1 MKEKFVF
8 RPSAR
13 LIRTIGDKIIKD
25 VYAAVIELIKNAYDA
40 DANNVE
46 LKFIDLADSGKA
58 KIIIKDD
65 GHGMD
70 YKTVVNKWMVPATGD
85 KLIRRKSPNG
95 RYMQG
100 RKGIG
105 RFATS
110 ILGNNLLMETTDQS
124 GITTMV
130 LIDWSI
136 FNAEKYLDEIKI
148 SVELRNAAKKPA
160 GTKLIIKL
168 HEKALEW
175 TEKGMGLLIKELRK
189 LVSPIREKENF
200 HIEVEFNNTG
210 IENYDNTK
218 KKIEP
223 FPMLELFDYRLS
235 GEIDENG
242 NVFLVYENQ
251 VEKNIPKEEISI
263 HIIPENGK
271 LCGPFELDFRVFDR
285 EVDAIE
291 NLINRG
297 LRDLDTGKYL
307 GKSETR
313 QLLNELCGVSVYRNG
328 FRIRPHGEPGYDWLL
343 LDKERV
349 QNPSLKIG
357 SDQIAGFITIADEE
371 ISHLE
376 EKSSRDGLK
385 ENIYYKGLVDIAK
398 KCLAQLEERRFDFR
412 KKTGR
417 GRKTIKIE
425 QELNALFDFDTLR
438 NSIKRELRKSN
449 VPPQTLTKVENI
461 IAKTEKRKSYTL
473 QQIKDTVGMYQG
485 QVTLGKIIMVIMHEG
500 RRSLKYLKEQSP
512 RIARW
517 IKELQEEYNAYLLD
531 KIIDRL
537 EDTKK
542 ESLLLID
549 LFNRLDP
556 LAVRKR
562 GKRKNIDIYNVV
574 KRAEEL
580 FKSVLQEKRIK
591 FTNEVTPEVT
601 FRGWEQDFYIALTN
615 LIDNSLYWLPMSG
628 DKKERQITISSQH
641 EDKKVIIDYRDNGP
655 GIPEKHIKDGLI
667 FEPGFSTKPGGTGL
681 GLAIAGET
689 IEKNNGVLRALY
701 DSEGAYFRI
710 ELPAGEGKNDRK

>member
-1 MKEKFVF
+1 MKERVVF

-46 LKFIDLADSGKA
+46 LKFIDLKNPEKA
-58 KIIIKDD
+58 KIIIKDN

-85 KLIRRKSPNG
+85 KLSRRNSPGG

-110 ILGNNLLMETTDQS
+110 ILGNTLFMETTEES

-136 FNAEKYLDEIKI
+136 FSAKKYLDEIKI
-148 SVELRNAAKKPA
+148 LVESSNTAKNP
-160 GTKLIIKL
+160 GTELTIET
-168 HEKALEW
+168 HEKASEW
-175 TEKGMGLLIKELRK
+175 TENEMKVLIKELRK
-189 LVSPIREKENF
+189 LVSPIGGKEKF
-200 HIEVEFNNTG
+200 HIGVEFSNTG

-235 GEIDENG
+235 GRIDKDG
-242 NVFLVYENQ
+242 NAFLIYENQ
-251 VEKNIPKEEISI
+251 VEKNIPKEEVSI
-263 HIIPENGK
+263 HIIPDNGK

-297 LRDLDTGKYL
+297 LKDPDTGKYL
-307 GKSETR
+307 GKVETR
-313 QLLNELCGVSVYRNG
+313 QLLNELCGVSIYLND
-328 FRIRPHGEPGYDWLL
+328 FRIRPYGEPGYDWLQ

-349 QNPSLKIG
+349 QNPSLRIG
-357 SDQIAGFITIADEE
+357 SNQIAGFITIADEE

-376 EKSSRDGLK
+376 EKSARDGLK

-417 GRKTIKIE
+417 GRKAVKIE

-438 NSIKRELRKSN
+438 NSIKRELRKSK
-449 VPPQTLTKVENI
+449 VSPLTLTKVDNI
-461 IAKTEKRKSYTL
+461 IATTEKRKSDTL
-473 QQIKDTVGMYQG
+473 QQIKDTVAIYQG

-500 RRSLKYLKEQSP
+500 RKPLKYLKEQSP
-512 RIARW
+512 RIERW
-517 IKELQEEYNAYLLD
+517 INELQKEYNTHLLE

-537 EDTKK
+537 DDTRK

-562 GKRKNIDIYNVV
+562 GKSENINIYNVV

-580 FKSVLQEKRIK
+580 FKSELLEKKIK
-591 FTNEVTPEVT
+591 FTNEVPPEVT
-601 FRGWEQDFYIALTN
+601 FWGWEQDFHIALTN

-628 DKKERQITISSQH
+628 DKKEMQITISSQY
-641 EDKKVIIDYRDNGP
+641 EDKTVIIDYRDNGP
-655 GIPEKHIKDGLI
+655 GIAKKYIEDGLI
-667 FEPGFSTKPGGTGL
+667 FEPGFSAKPGGTGL

-689 IEKNNGVLRALY
+689 IERNNGVLRALY
-701 DSEGAYFRI
+701 NPEGAYFRI

>member
-1 MKEKFVF
+1 MKEKFAF

-46 LKFIDLADSGKA
+46 LKFIDLVNPEKA
-58 KIIIKDD
+58 KIIIEDD

-85 KLIRRKSPNG
+85 KLARRESPGG

-110 ILGNNLLMETTDQS
+110 ILGNTLLMETTEKS
-124 GITTMV
+124 GITTTV
-130 LIDWSI
+130 LIDWS
-136 FNAEKYLDEIKI
+136 FFSAEKYLDEIEI
-148 SVELRNAAKKPA
+148 LVESKNMAKNT
-160 GTKLIIKL
+160 GTELTIEP
-168 HEKALEW
+168 HEKASEW
-175 TEKGMGLLIKELRK
+175 TEKEMNVLIKELRK

-200 HIEVEFNNTG
+200 HIEIEFNNTG

-235 GEIDENG
+235 GKIDEKG
-242 NVFLVYENQ
+242 NAFLIYENR

-297 LRDLDTGKYL
+297 LKDPDTGKYL
-307 GKSETR
+307 GKTETK
-313 QLLNELCGVSVYRNG
+313 QLLNELCGVGIYRNG
-328 FRIRPHGEPGYDWLL
+328 FRIRPYGESGYDWLL
-343 LDKERV
+343 LDKKRV
-349 QNPSLKIG
+349 QNPSLRIG
-357 SDQIAGFITIADEE
+357 SNQIAGFITIADEE

-376 EKSSRDGLK
+376 EKSARDGLK
-385 ENIYYKGLVDIAK
+385 ENNYYVGLVEMAS
-398 KCLAQLEERRFDFR
+398 KCLAKLEEQRFDFR

-417 GRKTIKIE
+417 GRTTAKIE
-425 QELNALFDFDTLR
+425 KELNALFDFGTLKK
-438 NSIKRELRKSN
+438 SVKGELRKGN
-449 VPPQTLTKVENI
+449 VDPQTSTQVENI
-461 IAKTEKRKSYTL
+461 ISKTEKKKSDL
-473 QQIKDTVGMYQG
+473 LEKIKDTVAMYQG
-485 QVTLGKIIMVIMHEG
+485 QVTLGKIMVVVMHEG
-500 RRSLKYLKEQSP
+500 RKPLKYLKEQSP
-512 RIARW
+512 RIAGW
-517 IKELQEEYNAYLLD
+517 IKELQEEYNTHLLE

-537 EDTKK
+537 DDTRK
-542 ESLLLID
+542 ESILLID

-556 LAVRKR
+556 LAVRRR
-562 GKRKNIDIYNVV
+562 GKKKNINIYNVV

-580 FKSVLQEKRIK
+580 FKSELRGKKIK
-591 FTNEVTPEVT
+591 FTNEVASEVT
-601 FRGWEQDFYIALTN
+601 FWGWEQDLYIALTN
-615 LIDNSLYWLPMSG
+615 LMDNSLYWLPMSG

-667 FEPGFSTKPGGTGL
+667 FEPGFSTKPEGTGL

-689 IEKNNGVLRALY
+689 IERNNGILRAFY
-701 DSEGAYFRI
+701 DSKGAYFRI
-710 ELPAGEGKNDRK
+710 ELPSGERQNERR

>member
-1 MKEKFVF
+1 MKERVVF

-25 VYAAVIELIKNAYDA
+25 VYAAVIELIKNAYDS

-46 LKFIDLADSGKA
+46 LKFIDLANPEKA
-58 KIIIKDD
+58 KIIIKDN

-85 KLIRRKSPNG
+85 KLSRRKSPGG

-110 ILGNNLLMETTDQS
+110 ILGNTLFMETTEES
-124 GITTMV
+124 GITTTV
-130 LIDWSI
+130 LIDWS
-136 FNAEKYLDEIKI
+136 FFSAKKYLDEIEI
-148 SVELRNAAKKPA
+148 LVESSNTAKNP
-160 GTKLIIKL
+160 GTELTIEP
-168 HEKALEW
+168 HEKASEW
-175 TEKGMGLLIKELRK
+175 TEKEMKLLIKELRK
-189 LVSPIREKENF
+189 LVSPIGGKENF

-235 GEIDENG
+235 GKIDKNG
-242 NVFLVYENQ
+242 NASLIYENQ
-251 VEKNIPKEEISI
+251 VEKNIPKEEVSI

-297 LRDLDTGKYL
+297 LKDPDTGKYL
-307 GKSETR
+307 GRTETKR
-313 QLLNELCGVSVYRNG
+313 ILNELCGVGIYRNA
-328 FRIRPHGEPGYDWLL
+328 FRIRPYGEPGYDWLL
-343 LDKERV
+343 LDKKRV
-349 QNPSLKIG
+349 QNPSLRIG
-357 SDQIAGFITIADEE
+357 SNQIAGFITIADEE

-376 EKSSRDGLK
+376 EKSSREGLK
-385 ENIYYKGLVDIAK
+385 ENNYYMGLVGIAR
-398 KCLAQLEERRFDFR
+398 KCLAQLEERRFVFR

-417 GRKTIKIE
+417 GRTTAKIE
-425 QELNALFDFDTLR
+425 KELNALFDFGTLKK
-438 NSIKRELRKSN
+438 SVKGELRKGN
-449 VPPQTLTKVENI
+449 VDPQTSTQVEDI
-461 IAKTEKRKSYTL
+461 ISKTEKKKSDL
-473 QQIKDTVGMYQG
+473 LEKIKDTVAMYQG
-485 QVTLGKIIMVIMHEG
+485 QVTLGKIMVVVMHEG
-500 RRSLKYLKEQSP
+500 RKPLKYLKEQSP
-512 RIARW
+512 RIAGW
-517 IKELQEEYNAYLLD
+517 IKELQEEYNTHLLE

-537 EDTKK
+537 DDTRK

-562 GKRKNIDIYNVV
+562 GKKKNINVYNVV
-574 KRAEEL
+574 KRAEDL
-580 FKSVLQEKRIK
+580 FKSGLQGKKIK
-591 FTNEVTPEVT
+591 FTNEVASEVT
-601 FRGWEQDFYIALTN
+601 FWGWEQDFYIALTN
-615 LIDNSLYWLPMSG
+615 LIENSLYWLPMSV

-655 GIPEKHIKDGLI
+655 GIPETHIKDGLI
-667 FEPGFSTKPGGTGL
+667 FEPGFSTKPEGTGL

-689 IEKNNGVLRALY
+689 IEKNNGILRAFY
-701 DSEGAYFRI
+701 DSKGAYFRI
-710 ELPAGEGKNDRK
+710 ELPSGERQNERR

>member
-1 MKEKFVF
+1 MKGVYKF
-8 RPSAR
+8 RSSAR
-13 LIRTIGDKIIKD
+13 LIRTIGDDIIKD

-46 LKFIDLADSGKA
+46 LKFIDLENPEKA

-65 GHGMD
+65 GHGMN
-70 YKTVVNKWMVPATGD
+70 YKTVVNNWMVPATGD
-85 KLIRRKSPNG
+85 KLTRKKSPCG
-95 RYMQG
+95 RFMQG

-110 ILGNNLLMETTDQS
+110 ILGNTLLMETTEES
-124 GITTMV
+124 GITTTV

-136 FNAEKYLDEIKI
+136 FSAEKYLDEIELL
-148 SVELRNAAKKPA
+148 VESRTSGQKS
-160 GTKLIIKL
+160 GTELIIESG
-168 HEKALEW
+168 EKGLEW
-175 TEKGMGLLIKELRK
+175 TKNQMEVLIKELRK
-189 LVSPIREKENF
+189 LVSPIIEKENF
-200 HIEVEFNNTG
+200 HIGIEFNNTG
-210 IENYDNTK
+210 IKNYDNIEIE
-218 KKIEP
+218 IEP
-223 FPMLELFDYRLS
+223 FPLLELYDYRLS
-235 GEIDENG
+235 GKVDEKG
-242 NVFLVYENQ
+242 NVSLVYENQ
-251 VEKNIPKEEISI
+251 VEKNIPKEEINI
-263 HIIPENGK
+263 PIIPENGK

-297 LRDLDTGKYL
+297 LRDPDTGKYL
-307 GKSETR
+307 GKRETR
-313 QLLNELCGVSVYRNG
+313 DLLNELCGVSVYRNG

-343 LDKERV
+343 LDKARV
-349 QNPSLKIG
+349 QNPSMRIG

-385 ENIYYKGLVDIAK
+385 ENIYYKGLVEIAK

-449 VPPQTLTKVENI
+449 VSPPTLTKVENI
-461 IAKTEKRKSYTL
+461 IVKTEKRKSYIL
-473 QQIKDTVGMYQG
+473 EQIKDTVAMYQG

-500 RRSLKYLKEQSP
+500 RKPLKYLKEQSP

-517 IKELQEEYNAYLLD
+517 IKELQEEYNTYLLE

-562 GKRKNIDIYNVV
+562 GKRKNINIYYAI

-580 FKSVLQEKRIK
+580 FKSELLEKKIK
-591 FTNEVTPEVT
+591 LTNEVTTKVT
-601 FRGWEQDFYIALTN
+601 FWGWEQDFYIALTN
-615 LIDNSLYWLPMSG
+615 LIDNSLYWLPLSG
-628 DKKERQITISSQH
+628 DKKERQIIISSQY
-641 EDKKVIIDYRDNGP
+641 EDKTVIIDYRDNGP
-655 GIPEKHIKDGLI
+655 GIAKNYIEDGLI
-667 FEPGFSTKPGGTGL
+667 FEPGFSTKQGGTGL

-689 IEKNNGVLRALY
+689 IERNKGVLRALY
-701 DSEGAYFRI
+701 NSEGAYFRI
-710 ELPAGEGKNDRK
+710 ELPSGE

>member
-1 MKEKFVF
+1 MKGVYKF

-13 LIRTIGDKIIKD
+13 LIRTIGDDIIKD

-40 DANNVE
+40 DANNVK
-46 LKFIDLADSGKA
+46 LKFIDLANAEKS

-65 GHGMD
+65 GHGMN
-70 YKTVVNKWMVPATGD
+70 YETVVNNWMVPATGD
-85 KLIRRKSPNG
+85 KLTRRKSPAG

-110 ILGNNLLMETTDQS
+110 ILGNSLLMETTEES
-124 GITTMV
+124 GITTTV

-136 FNAEKYLDEIKI
+136 FSAEKYLDEIELL
-148 SVELRNAAKKPA
+148 VESGSSGEKS
-160 GTKLIIKL
+160 GTKLII
-168 HEKALEW
+168 EPGERASEW
-175 TEKGMGLLIKELRK
+175 TEKEMELLTKELRK
-189 LVSPIREKENF
+189 LVSPIMEKEDF
-200 HIEVEFNNTG
+200 HIEIAFINTG
-210 IENYDNTK
+210 IENYDNIQ

-223 FPMLELFDYRLS
+223 FPLLELFDYRLS
-235 GEIDENG
+235 GKIDEKG
-242 NVFLVYENQ
+242 NVSMVYENQ
-251 VEKNIPKEEISI
+251 VEKNIPVKEINI
-263 HIIPENGK
+263 HITPENGK
-271 LCGPFELDFRVFDR
+271 LCGPFNLDFRVFDR

-297 LRDLDTGKYL
+297 LRDPDTGKYL

-349 QNPSLKIG
+349 QNPSLRIG

-376 EKSSRDGLK
+376 EKSARDGLK
-385 ENIYYKGLVDIAK
+385 ENSYYTGLVEIAK

-425 QELNALFDFDTLR
+425 QELNALFDFDTLK
-438 NSIKRELRKSN
+438 NSIKRELKKSN
-449 VPPQTLTKVENI
+449 VPSPTLTTIEDI
-461 IAKTEKRKSYTL
+461 IAKTEKRKSGIL
-473 QQIKDTVGMYQG
+473 EQIKDTVAMYQG

-500 RRSLKYLKEQSP
+500 RKPLKYLKEQSP

-517 IKELQEEYNAYLLD
+517 IKELHEEYNTYLLE

-549 LFNRLDP
+549 LFDRLDP
-556 LAVRKR
+556 LAVKKR
-562 GKRKNIDIYNVV
+562 GKRKNINIYHVI

-580 FKSVLQEKRIK
+580 FESEFLEKKIK
-591 FTNEVTPEVT
+591 FSNEVDAKVT
-601 FRGWEQDFYIALTN
+601 FWGWEQDFYITLTN
-615 LIDNSLYWLPMSG
+615 LIDNSLYWLPMLEN
-628 DKKERQITISSQH
+628 KNQKQIVISSQY
-641 EDKKVIIDYRDNGP
+641 EGKSVIIDYRDNGP
-655 GIPEKHIKDGLI
+655 GIAKKYIEDSLI

-689 IEKNNGVLRALY
+689 IERNKGILRALY
-701 DSEGAYFRI
+701 DPEGAYFII
-710 ELPAGEGKNDRK
+710 ELPSEE

>member
-1 MKEKFVF
+1 MKGVYKF

-13 LIRTIGDKIIKD
+13 LIRTIGDDIIKD

-40 DANNVE
+40 DANNVK
-46 LKFIDLADSGKA
+46 LKFIDLANAEKA

-65 GHGMD
+65 GHGMNYD
-70 YKTVVNKWMVPATGD
+70 TVVNNWMVPATGD
-85 KLIRRKSPNG
+85 KLTRRKSPAG

-100 RKGIG
+100 KKGIG
-105 RFATS
+105 RFASS
-110 ILGNNLLMETTDQS
+110 ILGNSLLMETTEES
-124 GITTMV
+124 GITTTI

-136 FNAEKYLDEIKI
+136 FSAEKYLDEIEFL
-148 SVELRNAAKKPA
+148 VESGSSGEES
-160 GTKLIIKL
+160 GTKLII
-168 HEKALEW
+168 EPGERATEW
-175 TEKGMGLLIKELRK
+175 TEKSMELLTKELRK
-189 LVSPIREKENF
+189 LVSPIMEKEDF
-200 HIEVEFNNTG
+200 HIEIMLINTG
-210 IENYDNTK
+210 IENYDNIQ

-223 FPMLELFDYRLS
+223 FPLLELFDYRLS
-235 GEIDENG
+235 GKIDEKG
-242 NVFLVYENQ
+242 NASMVYENQ
-251 VEKNIPKEEISI
+251 VEKNIPVKEINI
-263 HIIPENGK
+263 HITPENGK
-271 LCGPFELDFRVFDR
+271 LCGPLKLDFRVFDR

-297 LRDLDTGKYL
+297 LRDPDTGKYL

-349 QNPSLKIG
+349 QNPSLRIG

-376 EKSSRDGLK
+376 EKSARDGLK
-385 ENIYYKGLVDIAK
+385 ENSYYTGLVEIAK
-398 KCLAQLEERRFDFR
+398 KCLAQLEEQRFDFR

-425 QELNALFDFDTLR
+425 QELNALFDFDILK
-438 NSIKRELRKSN
+438 NSIKRELKKSN
-449 VPPQTLTKVENI
+449 VSSPTITTIENI
-461 IAKTEKRKSYTL
+461 IEKTEKQKSGIL
-473 QQIKDTVGMYQG
+473 EQIKDTVAMYQG

-500 RRSLKYLKEQSP
+500 RKPLKYLKEQSP

-517 IKELQEEYNAYLLD
+517 IKELQEEYNTSLLE

-556 LAVRKR
+556 LAIRKR
-562 GKRKNIDIYNVV
+562 GKKKNINIYNVI

-580 FKSVLQEKRIK
+580 FKSELLKNKIR
-591 FTNEVTPEVT
+591 FTNEVDTKVT
-601 FRGWEQDFYIALTN
+601 FWGWEQDFSIALTN
-615 LIDNSLYWLPMSG
+615 LIDNSLYWLPASE
-628 DKKERQITISSQH
+628 DRKEMEIIISSQY
-641 EDKKVIIDYRDNGP
+641 EDKTVVIDYRDNGP
-655 GIPEKHIKDGLI
+655 GIAKNYIESGII
-667 FEPGFSTKPGGTGL
+667 FEPGFSTKQGGTGL

-689 IEKNNGVLRALY
+689 IQRNLGVLRALY
-701 DSEGAYFRI
+701 DSKGAYFRI
-710 ELPAGEGKNDRK
+710 ELPSGE

>member
-1 MKEKFVF
+1 MKGIYKF
-8 RPSAR
+8 RSSAR
-13 LIRTIGDKIIKD
+13 LIRTIGDDIIKD

-46 LKFIDLADSGKA
+46 LKFIDLANTEKA

-65 GHGMD
+65 GHGMN
-70 YKTVVNKWMVPATGD
+70 YETVVKNWMVPATGD
-85 KLIRRKSPNG
+85 KLSRRKSPGG

-110 ILGNNLLMETTDQS
+110 ILGNTLLMETTDES
-124 GITTMV
+124 GITTAV

-136 FNAEKYLDEIKI
+136 FSAEKYLDEIELL
-148 SVELRNAAKKPA
+148 VESRTSEHKS
-160 GTKLIIKL
+160 GTELII
-168 HEKALEW
+168 EPGERVFEW
-175 TEKGMGLLIKELRK
+175 TEKEMEVLVKELRK
-189 LVSPIREKENF
+189 LVSPIMEKEHF
-200 HIEVEFNNTG
+200 HIGIEFKKTG
-210 IENYDNTK
+210 IANYDNIQ

-235 GEIDENG
+235 GKIDEKG
-242 NVFLVYENQ
+242 NASLIYENQ
-251 VEKNIPKEEISI
+251 VEKYIPNEEFNF
-263 HIIPENGK
+263 HITPENGK

-291 NLINRG
+291 NLINKG
-297 LRDLDTGKYL
+297 LRDPDTGKYL
-307 GKSETR
+307 GKTETR

-349 QNPSLKIG
+349 QNPSLRIG

-376 EKSSRDGLK
+376 EKSARDGLK
-385 ENIYYKGLVDIAK
+385 ENKYYKGLVEIAK
-398 KCLAQLEERRFDFR
+398 KCLANLEERRFEFR
-412 KKTGR
+412 EKTGR
-417 GRKTIKIE
+417 GRKTVKLE
-425 QELNALFDFDTLR
+425 SELNALFDFETLKK
-438 NSIKRELRKSN
+438 SIKRELKKSK
-449 VPPQTLTKVENI
+449 VSAPTLKKVENI
-461 IAKTEKRKSYTL
+461 IAKTEKRKSHIL
-473 QQIKDTVGMYQG
+473 EQVKDTVAMYQG

-500 RRSLKYLKEQSP
+500 RKPLKYLKEQSP

-517 IKELQEEYNAYLLD
+517 IKELQEEYNTYLLE

-537 EDTKK
+537 DDTEK
-542 ESLLLID
+542 EALLLID

-562 GKRKNIDIYNVV
+562 GKRKNINIRNAI

-580 FKSVLQEKRIK
+580 FESELSQKKIK
-591 FTNEVTPEVT
+591 LNNQVAAEVN
-601 FRGWEQDFYIALTN
+601 FWGWEQDFYIALTN
-615 LIDNSLYWLPMSG
+615 LIDNSLFWLPMEE
-628 DKKERQITISSQH
+628 KKGKQIIVSSH
-641 EDKKVIIDYRDNGP
+641 YDGELVIIDYRDNGP
-655 GIPEKHIKDGLI
+655 GISKKYLEDGLI

-689 IEKNNGVLRALY
+689 IERNKGVLRALY

-710 ELPAGEGKNDRK
+710 ELPSGE

>member
-1 MKEKFVF
+1 MKGVYKF

-13 LIRTIGDKIIKD
+13 LIRTIGDDIIKD

-46 LKFIDLADSGKA
+46 LKFIDLANPEKA
-58 KIIIKDD
+58 KIIIEDD
-65 GHGMD
+65 GHGMNYD
-70 YKTVVNKWMVPATGD
+70 TVVNNWMVPATID
-85 KLIRRKSPNG
+85 KLTRRKSPGG
-95 RYMQG
+95 RHMQG

-110 ILGNNLLMETTDQS
+110 ILGNTLLMETTEKS
-124 GITTMV
+124 GITTTV

-136 FNAEKYLDEIKI
+136 FNAEKYLDEIEI
-148 SVELRNAAKKPA
+148 LVESRTLERKS
-160 GTKLIIKL
+160 GTELII
-168 HEKALEW
+168 ETGERVIEW
-175 TEKGMGLLIKELRK
+175 TEKEMELLIKELRK
-189 LVSPIREKENF
+189 LVSPIMEKEHF
-200 HIEVEFNNTG
+200 HIGIEFKNTG
-210 IENYDNTK
+210 IENYDNIQ

-223 FPMLELFDYRLS
+223 FPLLELFDYRLS
-235 GEIDENG
+235 GKIDEKG
-242 NVFLVYENQ
+242 NVALIYENQ
-251 VEKNIPKEEISI
+251 VEKNIPNEEFNF
-263 HIIPENGK
+263 HITPENGK

-297 LRDLDTGKYL
+297 LRDPDTGKYL
-307 GKSETR
+307 GKTETR
-313 QLLNELCGVSVYRNG
+313 QLLNELCGVSVYRHG

-349 QNPSLKIG
+349 QNPSLRIG

-376 EKSSRDGLK
+376 EKSARDGLK
-385 ENIYYKGLVDIAK
+385 ENKYYTGLVEIAK
-398 KCLAQLEERRFDFR
+398 KCLANLEERRFEFR
-412 KKTGR
+412 DKTGR
-417 GRKTIKIE
+417 GRKTVKLE
-425 QELNALFDFDTLR
+425 RELNALFDFEALK

-449 VPPQTLTKVENI
+449 ASPPTLTKIENI
-461 IAKTEKRKSYTL
+461 IEKTEKRKTNIIGR
-473 QQIKDTVGMYQG
+473 IKDTVAMYQG

-500 RRSLKYLKEQSP
+500 RKPLKYLKEQSP
-512 RIARW
+512 RITRW
-517 IKELQEEYNAYLLD
+517 LKELQEEYNTYLLE

-562 GKRKNIDIYNVV
+562 GKKKNINIYNAI

-580 FKSVLQEKRIK
+580 FKSELSEKKIE
-591 FTNEVTPEVT
+591 FNNQVAPEVT
-601 FRGWEQDFYIALTN
+601 FWGWEQDFYIALTN
-615 LIDNSLYWLPMSG
+615 LIDNSLYWLPISE
-628 DKKERQITISSQH
+628 DKKEMEIIISSQY
-641 EDKKVIIDYRDNGP
+641 EDKTVVIDYRDNGP
-655 GIPEKHIKDGLI
+655 GIAKNYIESGII
-667 FEPGFSTKPGGTGL
+667 FEPGFSTKQGGTGL
-681 GLAIAGET
+681 GLSIAGET
-689 IEKNNGVLRALY
+689 IERNMGVLRALY

-710 ELPAGEGKNDRK
+710 ELPSEE

>member
-1 MKEKFVF
+1 MKGVYNF

-13 LIRTIGDKIIKD
+13 LIRTIGDDIIKD
-25 VYAAVIELIKNAYDA
+25 VYAAVIELIKNAYDG

-46 LKFIDLADSGKA
+46 LKFIDMANLEKA

-65 GHGMD
+65 GHGMN
-70 YKTVVNKWMVPATGD
+70 YEKVVKNWMVPATGE
-85 KLIRRKSPNG
+85 KLTRRKSPGG

-110 ILGNNLLMETTDQS
+110 ILGNSLLMETTDES
-124 GITTMV
+124 GITTTV

-136 FNAEKYLDEIKI
+136 FSAEKYLDEIELL
-148 SVELRNAAKKPA
+148 VESRTSEQKS
-160 GTKLIIKL
+160 GTELII
-168 HEKALEW
+168 EPGERVFEW
-175 TEKGMGLLIKELRK
+175 TEKEMEVLVKELRK
-189 LVSPIREKENF
+189 LVSPIMEKEHF
-200 HIEVEFNNTG
+200 HIGIEFKNTG
-210 IENYDNTK
+210 IANYDNIQ

-235 GEIDENG
+235 GKIDEKG
-242 NVFLVYENQ
+242 NASLIYENQ
-251 VEKNIPKEEISI
+251 VEKNIPNEEFNF
-263 HIIPENGK
+263 HIAPENGK

-291 NLINRG
+291 NLINKG
-297 LRDLDTGKYL
+297 LRDPDTGKYL
-307 GKSETR
+307 GKTETR

-349 QNPSLKIG
+349 QNPSLRIG

-376 EKSSRDGLK
+376 EKSARDGLK
-385 ENIYYKGLVDIAK
+385 ENKYYKGLVEIAK
-398 KCLAQLEERRFDFR
+398 KCLANLEERRFEFR
-412 KKTGR
+412 EKTGR
-417 GRKTIKIE
+417 GRKTVKLDR
-425 QELNALFDFDTLR
+425 ELNALFDFETLKK
-438 NSIKRELRKSN
+438 SIKRELKKSK
-449 VPPQTLTKVENI
+449 VSAPTLKKVENI
-461 IAKTEKRKSYTL
+461 IAKTEKRKSHIL
-473 QQIKDTVGMYQG
+473 EQVKDTVAMYQG

-500 RRSLKYLKEQSP
+500 RKPLKYLKEQSP

-517 IKELQEEYNAYLLD
+517 IKELQEEYNTYLLE

-537 EDTKK
+537 DDTKK
-542 ESLLLID
+542 EALLLID

-562 GKRKNIDIYNVV
+562 GKRKNINIHNAI

-580 FKSVLQEKRIK
+580 FESELSQKKIK
-591 FTNEVTPEVT
+591 LNNQVAAELNFW
-601 FRGWEQDFYIALTN
+601 GWEQDFYIALTN
-615 LIDNSLYWLPMSG
+615 LIDNSLFWLPME
-628 DKKERQITISSQH
+628 DKKEKQIIVSSH
-641 EDKKVIIDYRDNGP
+641 YDGELVIIDYRDNGP
-655 GIPEKHIKDGLI
+655 GIAKKYLEDGLI

-689 IEKNNGVLRALY
+689 IERNKGVLRALY

-710 ELPAGEGKNDRK
+710 ELPSGE

>member
-46 LKFIDLADSGKA
+46 LKFIGLADFGKA

-85 KLIRRKSPNG
+85 KLIRRKSPGG

-130 LIDWSI
+130 LIDWS
-136 FNAEKYLDEIKI
+136 FFRAKKYLDEIEI
-148 SVELRNAAKKPA
+148 LVESKNMAKNP
-160 GTKLIIKL
+160 GTELTIEP
-168 HEKALEW
+168 HEKASEW
-175 TEKGMGLLIKELRK
+175 TENEMEILIKELRK
-189 LVSPIREKENF
+189 LVSPIGGRENF
-200 HIEVEFNNTG
+200 HIEVEFNNIG
-210 IENYDNTK
+210 IEKYDNTK

-235 GEIDENG
+235 GKVDEKG
-242 NVFLVYENQ
+242 NVSLVYENQ
-251 VEKNIPKEEISI
+251 VEKNITKEKINFYVVLDE
-263 HIIPENGK
+263 GK
-271 LCGPFELDFRVFDR
+271 LCGPFKLDFRVFDR
-285 EVDAIE
+285 EVDAID

-297 LRDLDTGKYL
+297 LKDPDTGKYL
-307 GKSETR
+307 GRAETKHI
-313 QLLNELCGVSVYRNG
+313 LNELCGVSIYRNA
-328 FRIRPHGEPGYDWLL
+328 FRIRPYGESGYDWLS

-349 QNPSLKIG
+349 QNPSLRIG
-357 SDQIAGFITIADEE
+357 SNQIAGFVTIADEE

-376 EKSSRDGLK
+376 EKSARDGLK
-385 ENIYYKGLVDIAK
+385 ENNYYAGLVEIAR

-412 KKTGR
+412 RKTGR
-417 GRKTIKIE
+417 GRKTVKIE
-425 QELNALFDFDTLR
+425 KEINKLFNFDVLK
-438 NSIKRELRKSN
+438 NSIKKELKKSE
-449 VPPQTLTKVENI
+449 VSPLTLTKVENI
-461 IAKTEKRKSYTL
+461 IAKTEKRKSDTL
-473 QQIKDTVGMYQG
+473 EQISNTVAMYQG
-485 QVTLGKIIMVIMHEG
+485 QVTLGKIMVVVIHEG
-500 RRSLKYLKEQSP
+500 RKPLKYLKEQSP
-512 RIARW
+512 RIAGW
-517 IKELQEEYNAYLLD
+517 IKELQEEYNTYLLE

-537 EDTKK
+537 KDTRK
-542 ESLLLID
+542 ESILLID

-556 LAVRKR
+556 LAVRRR
-562 GKRKNIDIYNVV
+562 GKKKNINIYNVV
-574 KRAEEL
+574 KRAGEL
-580 FKSVLQEKRIK
+580 FKSELRGKKIK
-591 FTNEVTPEVT
+591 FINEIASEVT
-601 FRGWEQDFYIALTN
+601 FWGWEQDFYIALTN
-615 LIDNSLYWLPMSG
+615 LIDNSLYWLPMLG
-628 DKKERQITISSQH
+628 DKKERRITISSQH

-689 IEKNNGVLRALY
+689 IEKNNGILRAFY
-701 DSEGAYFRI
+701 DSKGAYFRI
-710 ELPAGEGKNDRK
+710 ELPSGERQNERR

>member
-1 MKEKFVF
+1 MKGAYKF

-13 LIRTIGDKIIKD
+13 LIRTIGDDIIKD

-46 LKFIDLADSGKA
+46 LKFIDLANPEKA

-70 YKTVVNKWMVPATGD
+70 YKTVVNNWMVPATDD
-85 KLIRRKSPNG
+85 KLSRRKSPGG

-110 ILGNNLLMETTDQS
+110 ILGNTLLMKTTDEL
-124 GITTMV
+124 GITTTV

-136 FNAEKYLDEIKI
+136 FSAEKYLDEIELL
-148 SVELRNAAKKPA
+148 VESRTSAQKS
-160 GTKLIIKL
+160 GTELIIEPKKK
-168 HEKALEW
+168 ELEW
-175 TEKGMGLLIKELRK
+175 TEKEMELLIRGLRK
-189 LVSPIREKENF
+189 LVSPIVKKENF
-200 HIEVEFNNTG
+200 RIGIEFKNTG
-210 IENYDNTK
+210 IKNYDNMEMG
-218 KKIEP
+218 IEP
-223 FPMLELFDYRLS
+223 FPMLELFDYRLY
-235 GEIDENG
+235 GKIDEKG
-242 NVFLVYENQ
+242 NVSMVYENQ
-251 VEKNIPKEEISI
+251 VEKNIPAEEIKF
-263 HIIPENGK
+263 HITLENGK
-271 LCGPFELDFRVFDR
+271 LCGPFELDFRIFDR
-285 EVDAIE
+285 EADAIE

-297 LRDLDTGKYL
+297 LKDPDKGKYL
-307 GKSETR
+307 GKNEAR
-313 QLLNELCGVSVYRNG
+313 DLLNETCGVSIYRNG

-343 LDKERV
+343 LDKERI
-349 QNPSLKIG
+349 QNPSMRIG
-357 SDQIAGFITIADEE
+357 SNQIAGFITIADEG

-385 ENIYYKGLVDIAK
+385 ENSHYAGLVEIAK

-417 GRKTIKIE
+417 GRKTVKIE

-438 NSIKRELRKSN
+438 NSIKKELIKSN
-449 VPPQTLTKVENI
+449 VSSPTLIKIENVI
-461 IAKTEKRKSYTL
+461 EKTEKQKVDTL
-473 QQIKDTVGMYQG
+473 EQIKDTVAMYQG

-500 RRSLKYLKEQSP
+500 RKPLKYLKEQSP
-512 RIARW
+512 RIAGW
-517 IKELQEEYNAYLLD
+517 IKELQEEYNTYLLE

-556 LAVRKR
+556 LAIKKR
-562 GKRKNIDIYNVV
+562 GRRKNINIYNVI
-574 KRAEEL
+574 KRTEKLFENEL
-580 FKSVLQEKRIK
+580 LEKEIK
-591 FTNEVTPEVT
+591 FINEVDREVT
-601 FRGWEQDFYIALTN
+601 FWGWEQDFYIALTN
-615 LIDNSLYWLPMSG
+615 LIDNSLYWLPTLEN
-628 DKKERQITISSQH
+628 KKHKQIVISSQY
-641 EDKKVIIDYRDNGP
+641 EDKSAIIDYRDNGP
-655 GIPEKHIKDGLI
+655 GIAKKYIVDGLI

-689 IEKNNGVLRALY
+689 IERNKGTLRALY

-710 ELPAGEGKNDRK
+710 ELPSGE

>member
-25 VYAAVIELIKNAYDA
+25 VYAAIIELIKNAYDA
-40 DANNVE
+40 DASNVE

-85 KLIRRKSPNG
+85 KLIRRKSPGG

-110 ILGNNLLMETTDQS
+110 ILGNKLLMETTDQS

-130 LIDWSI
+130 LIDWS
-136 FNAEKYLDEIKI
+136 FFRAKKYLDEIEI
-148 SVELRNAAKKPA
+148 LVESKNTVKNP
-160 GTKLIIKL
+160 GTELTIEP
-168 HEKALEW
+168 HEKVSEW
-175 TEKGMGLLIKELRK
+175 TENEMGILIKELRK
-189 LVSPIREKENF
+189 LVSPIGGRENF
-200 HIEVEFNNTG
+200 HIEVEFKNIG
-210 IENYDNTK
+210 IEKYDNTK

-235 GEIDENG
+235 GKIDESG
-242 NVFLVYENQ
+242 NAILIYENR
-251 VEKNIPKEEISI
+251 VEKNIPKAEISI
-263 HIIPENGK
+263 HIIPKKGK
-271 LCGPFELDFRVFDR
+271 LCGPFNLDFRVFDR
-285 EVDAIE
+285 EVDAID

-297 LRDLDTGKYL
+297 LKDPDTGKYL
-307 GKSETR
+307 GRAETKR
-313 QLLNELCGVSVYRNG
+313 LLNELCGVSIYRNG

-349 QNPSLKIG
+349 QNPSLRIG
-357 SDQIAGFITIADEE
+357 SNQIAGFIAIADEE

-376 EKSSRDGLK
+376 EKSSREGLK
-385 ENIYYKGLVDIAK
+385 ENSYYAGLVEMAN
-398 KCLAQLEERRFDFR
+398 KCLAQLEEQRFDFR

-417 GRKTIKIE
+417 GRKMIKIE
-425 QELNALFDFDTLR
+425 KEINKLFNFYVLKD
-438 NSIKRELRKSN
+438 SIKKELKKSD
-449 VPPQTLTKVENI
+449 VSPLTLTRVENI
-461 IAKTEKRKSYTL
+461 ITKTEKRKSDTL
-473 QQIKDTVGMYQG
+473 EQIKNTVAMYQG

-500 RRSLKYLKEQSP
+500 RKPLKYLKEQSS
-512 RIARW
+512 RIERW
-517 IKELQEEYNAYLLD
+517 VNELQEEYNTHLFE

-537 EDTKK
+537 DDIRK

-562 GKRKNIDIYNVV
+562 GKKKNINIYNVV

-580 FKSVLQEKRIK
+580 FKSELHKKRIK
-591 FTNEVTPEVT
+591 FANEVASEVT
-601 FRGWEQDFYIALTN
+601 FQGWEQDFYITLTN

-628 DKKERQITISSQH
+628 DRKERQITISSQH

-681 GLAIAGET
+681 GLAIAGES
-689 IEKNNGVLRALY
+689 IERNNGILRAFY
-701 DSEGAYFRI
+701 DSKGVYFRI
-710 ELPAGEGKNDRK
+710 ELPIGEGQNDRK

>member
-1 MKEKFVF
+1 MKGVYKF

-13 LIRTIGDKIIKD
+13 LIRTIGDDIIKD

-40 DANNVE
+40 DANDVK
-46 LKFIDLADSGKA
+46 LKFIDLANPERA

-65 GHGMD
+65 GHGMN
-70 YKTVVNKWMVPATGD
+70 YETVINKWMVPATGD
-85 KLIRRKSPNG
+85 KLIRRKSPAG

-110 ILGNNLLMETTDQS
+110 ILGNSLLMETTDES
-124 GITTMV
+124 GITTTV

-136 FNAEKYLDEIKI
+136 FSAEKYLDEIELL
-148 SVELRNAAKKPA
+148 VESESSGNKS
-160 GTKLIIKL
+160 GTELII
-168 HEKALEW
+168 EPAERATEW
-175 TEKGMGLLIKELRK
+175 TEKEMELLIKELRK
-189 LVSPIREKENF
+189 LVSPIMEKEDF
-200 HIEVEFNNTG
+200 HIEIMFINTG
-210 IENYDNTK
+210 IENYDNIQ

-223 FPMLELFDYRLS
+223 FPLLDLFDYRLS
-235 GEIDENG
+235 GGIDEKG
-242 NVFLVYENQ
+242 NASMSYENQ
-251 VEKNIPKEEISI
+251 VEKNIPVKEINI
-263 HIIPENGK
+263 HITPENGR
-271 LCGPFELDFRVFDR
+271 LCGPLKLDFRIFDR

-297 LRDLDTGKYL
+297 LRDPDTGKYL
-307 GKSETR
+307 GKGETR

-349 QNPSLKIG
+349 QNPSLRIG

-376 EKSSRDGLK
+376 EKSARDGLK
-385 ENIYYKGLVDIAK
+385 ENSYYTGLVEIAK

-425 QELNALFDFDTLR
+425 QELNALFDFDTLK
-438 NSIKRELRKSN
+438 NSIKRELKKSE
-449 VPPQTLTKVENI
+449 VSSSTITTIENI
-461 IAKTEKRKSYTL
+461 IEKTEKRKSGIL
-473 QQIKDTVGMYQG
+473 EQIKDTVAMYHG

-500 RRSLKYLKEQSP
+500 RKPLKYLKEQSP
-512 RIARW
+512 RIAGW
-517 IKELQEEYNAYLLD
+517 IKELQEEYNTYLLE

-556 LAVRKR
+556 LAIRKR
-562 GKRKNIDIYNVV
+562 GKRKNINIYNVI

-580 FKSVLQEKRIK
+580 FESELLGKKIK
-591 FTNEVTPEVT
+591 FTNEVDTKVT
-601 FRGWEQDFYIALTN
+601 FWGWEQDFYIALTN
-615 LIDNSLYWLPMSG
+615 LIDNSLYWLPMLE
-628 DKKERQITISSQH
+628 DKNQKQIIISSRH
-641 EDKKVIIDYRDNGP
+641 EDKSVIIDYRDNGP
-655 GIPEKHIKDGLI
+655 GIEKKYIEDSLI

-689 IEKNNGVLRALY
+689 IERNKGVLRALY
-701 DSEGAYFRI
+701 DPEGAYFRI
-710 ELPAGEGKNDRK
+710 ELPSEE